1 MLYVDTSALIAY
13 FIPEALSAKVEAVLR
28 DANRYPL
35 AISEWTATEFVS
47 ALGIKCRTGQLT
59 EAQSLAVQGQYEAM
73 KGHFMLLPIETVD
86 FHKAAEWLRNWR
98 LGLRSGDAL
107 HLAIAER
114 HGLTVCTL
122 DKVMRESA
130 LALGLA
136 TESL

>member
-13 FIPEALSAKVEAVLR
+13 FIPEAHSAKVEAVLR

-59 EAQSLAVQGQYEAM
+59 EAQSLAVQGQYQAM
-73 KGHFMLLPIETVD
+73 ERHFIKLNVETAD
-86 FHKAAEWLRNWR
+86 FHKAAEWLRKWR

-122 DKVMRESA
+122 DKIMKESA
-130 LALGLA
+130 LALGLPIEA
-136 TESL
+136 I

>member
-13 FIPEALSAKVEAVLR
+13 FIPEVHSAKVEAVLM
-28 DANRYPL
+28 DASRYPL

-59 EAQSLAVQGQYEAM
+59 EAQSIAVQEQYEAM
-73 KGHFMLLPIETVD
+73 KGHFMLLTVETAD
-86 FHKAAEWLRNWR
+86 FHKSAEWLRNWR

-107 HLAIAER
+107 HLSVAER

-122 DKVMRESA
+122 DRGMTAAA
-130 LALGLA
+130 LALGLPCE
-136 TESL
+136 TL